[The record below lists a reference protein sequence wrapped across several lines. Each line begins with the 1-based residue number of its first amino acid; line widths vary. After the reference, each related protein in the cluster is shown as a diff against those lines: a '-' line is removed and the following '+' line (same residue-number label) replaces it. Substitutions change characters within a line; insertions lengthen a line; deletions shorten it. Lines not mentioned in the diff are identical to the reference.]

1 MCGRFYIDDNTMFE
15 IETIVKKIERKLAKV
30 GTVYPTEPALV
41 LCSDG
46 YEIQGRTMKWGY
58 ENHKD
63 NTRIINARSETVL
76 ERPLFRNDFEYRRCI
91 IPATKFYEWK
101 RLSSKDKEKYSFYVP
116 DKTLYLAG
124 IYRKTE
130 AGEQFSIITK
140 DADGAMLGI
149 HHRMPVIIQE
159 DKLAYYMESRKDAQ
173 LLMKE
178 SCKELERK
186 TEEEFEQ
193 LSLFSNENR

>member
-58 ENHKD
+58 ENPKD

-101 RLSSKDKEKYSFYVP
+101 RLSSKDKEKYS
-116 DKTLYLAG
+116 K
-124 IYRKTE
+124 
-130 AGEQFSIITK
+130 
-140 DADGAMLGI
+140 
-149 HHRMPVIIQE
+149 
-159 DKLAYYMESRKDAQ
+159 
-173 LLMKE
+173 
-178 SCKELERK
+178 
-186 TEEEFEQ
+186 
-193 LSLFSNENR
+193 